1 MNYPFRNLVFEGG
14 GVKGIA
20 YVGALE
26 ILEGKGILEQIERVG
41 GTSAGAINAV
51 LLALG
56 YTREEMLEI
65 LLEMNFNNFLDDSW
79 GVVRDIDRL
88 RDEFGWYKGD
98 FFRTWIGNLVRE
110 KTGNENAT
118 FNDLRNAGFRDLFLV
133 GTNLSTGFAE
143 VFSADHTPRWRIVD
157 AVRVSMSIPL
167 FFASVRDMRG
177 DVRVDG
183 GVLDNYPIRL
193 FDRAK
198 YLFNDRHTRGDIP
211 YYDEANAS
219 KPETSSDYTYNME
232 SLGFRLDSAREI
244 AIFRDGAEPQ
254 HRRIDDLFDYAW
266 ALIQTIMNAQNDRHL
281 KTGDWHRTVYI
292 DTLDVGTCD
301 FDLEDEKKQALI
313 EQGRIGTNHY
323 FTWYEGDG
331 TRALGEA
338 PPLNRPVET

>member
-1 MNYPFRNLVFEGG
+1 MKYPFRNLVFEGG

-26 ILEGKGILEQIERVG
+26 VLEKKGILDQIERVG

-56 YTREEMLEI
+56 YSRRKMLEI
-65 LLEMNFNNFLDDSW
+65 LLKMDFKSFLDDSW
-79 GVVRDIDRL
+79 GVVRDVDRL
-88 RDEFGWYKGD
+88 RDQFGWYKGD
-98 FFRTWIGNLVRE
+98 FFREWIGKLV
-110 KTGNENAT
+110 KDATGNESST
-118 FNDLRNAGFRDLFLV
+118 FNDLHVSGFRDLFLV

-143 VFSADHTPRWRIVD
+143 IFSLEHTPRWRVVD

-198 YLFNDRHTRGDIP
+198 YLSTENHTRSID
-211 YYDEANAS
+211 YYDVANEA
-219 KPETSSDYTYNME
+219 KPEASSEYAYNME
-232 SLGFRLDSAREI
+232 SLGFRLDTAREI

-254 HRRIDDLFDYAW
+254 HRKIDDLFDYAW

-281 KTGDWHRTVYI
+281 KTGDWHRSVYI

-301 FDLEDEKKQALI
+301 FDLADEKKRALI
-313 EQGRIGTNHY
+313 EQGQLGTEHY
-323 FTWYEGDG
+323 FAWYESG
-331 TRALGEA
+331 TRAIGEEA
-338 PPLNRPVET
+338 PMNRPVDA

>member
-1 MNYPFRNLVFEGG
+1 VKYPFRNLVFEGG

-26 ILEGKGILEQIERVG
+26 ILEKKKILKQIERVG

-56 YTREEMLEI
+56 YTRKEMLDI
-65 LLEMNFNNFLDDSW
+65 LLAMNFNNFLDDSW
-79 GVVRDIDRL
+79 GVVRDVDRL
-88 RDEFGWYKGD
+88 RDDFGWYKGD
-98 FFRTWIGNLVRE
+98 FFRRWIGNLVRE

-118 FNDLRNAGFRDLFLV
+118 FNDLRVGKFRDLFLV

-143 VFSADHTPRWRIVD
+143 IFSVDHTPRWRIVD
-157 AVRVSMSIPL
+157 AVRVSMSIPI
-167 FFASVRDMRG
+167 FFAAVRDMRG

-198 YLFNDRHTRGDIP
+198 YLSTENHTRDID
-211 YYDEANAS
+211 YYDDANETKPKAS
-219 KPETSSDYTYNME
+219 SAYAYNME

-244 AIFRDGAEPQ
+244 AVFRDGAEPQ
-254 HRRIDDLFDYAW
+254 HRKIDDLFDYAW

-301 FDLEDEKKQALI
+301 FDLVDEEKQALI
-313 EQGRIGTNHY
+313 EQGRLGTEHY
-323 FTWYEGDG
+323 FAWYEGG
-331 TRALGEA
+331 TRALGEE
-338 PPLNRPVET
+338 PPMNRPVEG

>member
-1 MNYPFRNLVFEGG
+1 MDYPFRNLVFEGG
-14 GVKGIA
+14 GVKGVA
-20 YVGALE
+20 YVGALAT
-26 ILEGKGILEQIERVG
+26 LEEKGILEQIQRVG

-51 LLALG
+51 LLALD
-56 YTREEMLEI
+56 YSRREMLDV
-65 LLEMNFNNFLDDSW
+65 LLEMDFKSFLDDSW

-88 RDEFGWYKGD
+88 REEFGWYKGD
-98 FFRTWIGNLVRE
+98 FFRGWIGNLVRE

-118 FNDLRNAGFRDLFLV
+118 FNDLRNAGYRDLFLV

-143 VFSADHTPRWRIVD
+143 VFSVEHTPRWRIVD

-193 FDRAK
+193 FDRTK
-198 YLFNDRHTRGDIP
+198 YLSTERHTRGDIP
-211 YYDEANAS
+211 YYGEANET
-219 KPETSSDYTYNME
+219 KPESSSPYAYNME
-232 SLGFRLDSAREI
+232 TLGFRLDSAREI

-254 HRRIDDLFDYAW
+254 HRTIDDLFDYAW
-266 ALIQTIMNAQNDRHL
+266 ALVQTVMNAQNDRHL

-301 FDLEDEKKQALI
+301 FDLAEKTKRKLI
-313 EQGRIGTNHY
+313 DQGRIGTETY
-323 FTWYEGDG
+323 FTWYEGG
-331 TRALGEA
+331 TREIGKIA
-338 PPLNRPVET
+338 PMNRPIET